1 MISKKQ
7 YASGLRLIVKKID
20 GLMSV
25 TMGILVGVGS
35 AWEDEN
41 LNGISHFIEHVNFKG
56 TKKRTSF
63 DISEN
68 ADAIGAQ
75 LNAFTTKDMTCYHIK
90 STTEHAEEAFE
101 ILSDLF
107 VNSTYEKSEL
117 DKERT
122 VIEEEINMD
131 EDSPEDL
138 VFDMLGEAYFGKTGY
153 GRTILGKVENV
164 RRFSKEDVEKYKAAH
179 YTADNIVVSIAG
191 NIDVEKAEKFVEK
204 YMEGKIPVSSRKRCF
219 NLTKPKIGDVCKS
232 KDIEQVHFCLAF
244 DGIKYSSMDVDAVN
258 IINTALGGG
267 MSSRLFQKVREE
279 LGLCYTVYSYPNA
292 YVNAGTF
299 VIYSAVNP
307 QKYKLAYDTVLDVI
321 NEFKKN
327 GITES
332 EFKRSKEQ
340 IKSSFTF
347 SQDSTASQMNIYGKY
362 LLFEDKVFDFENK
375 IKAINALKIEEINE
389 KIKQHFDFDRF
400 ATAVLGK
407 NVDKLK

>member
-1 MISKKQ
+1 MIIKKQ

-35 AWEDEN
+35 AWEDEQTS
-41 LNGISHFIEHVNFKG
+41 GISHFIEHVNFKG

-107 VNSTYEKSEL
+107 INSTYEKTEL

-122 VIEEEINMD
+122 VIVEEINMD

-153 GRTILGKVENV
+153 GRTILGKTENV
-164 RRFSKEDVEKYKAAH
+164 ERFSKEDIGKYKALH

-191 NIDVEKAEKFVEK
+191 NIDIEKAEEFVEK
-204 YMEGKIPVSSRKRCF
+204 YMEGKLPVSDKKRI
-219 NLTKPKIGDVCKS
+219 LALEKPILSDVCKR

-244 DGIKYSSMDVDAVN
+244 NGIRYSDPDVDPVN
-258 IINTALGGG
+258 IINVALGGG

-292 YVNAGTF
+292 YVNTGTF
-299 VIYSAVNP
+299 VVYSAVNP
-307 QKYKLAYDTVLDVI
+307 KKYKLAYDTVLNVI
-321 NEFKKN
+321 DEFKLN
-327 GITES
+327 GITEA

-362 LLFEDKVFDFENK
+362 LLFENKIFDFESK
-375 IKAINALKIEEINE
+375 INAINALSLDEVNE
-389 KIKQHFDFDRF
+389 KIKEYFDFNSF

-407 NVDKLK
+407 NVEKLK